1 MCLDISL
8 YDFRVLAKTFDFV
21 MISHIDDD
29 HITGI
34 LDLTRELVMAKEAHG
49 APVVRIRSVWHNT
62 FDDIL
67 GNAAQEL
74 ATAVHAHFGAASLG
88 GHSGT
93 DGLNDVSAKVL
104 ASVPRGSGC
113 ATMPESSR

>member
-1 MCLDISL
+1 MCPDINL

-49 APVVRIRSVWHNT
+49 ACARRGP
-62 FDDIL
+62 
-67 GNAAQEL
+67 
-74 ATAVHAHFGAASLG
+74 TARTRF
-88 GHSGT
+88 T
-93 DGLNDVSAKVL
+93 
-104 ASVPRGSGC
+104 
-113 ATMPESSR
+113 

>member
-1 MCLDISL
+1 M
-8 YDFRVLAKTFDFV
+8 T
-21 MISHIDDD
+21 
-29 HITGI
+29 ITSPGI

-49 APVVRIRSVWHNT
+49 APLVRIRSVWHNT

-74 ATAVHAHFGAASLG
+74 ARAVHAHFGAASLG

-93 DGLNDVSAKVL
+93 DGPQRRVGEG
-104 ASVPRGSGC
+104 PRQRSPGDSGC

>member
-1 MCLDISL
+1 M
-8 YDFRVLAKTFDFV
+8 
-21 MISHIDDD
+21 
-29 HITGI
+29 
-34 LDLTRELVMAKEAHG
+34 
-49 APVVRIRSVWHNT
+49 RIRSVWHNT

-93 DGLNDVSAKVL
+93 DGLNDVSAVDLLTPGGTMEIDILKMPHHGSARNMV
-104 ASVPRGSGC
+104 ASFLQRVRGKHYVFSGRVRTATRSVGHSRCC
-113 ATMPESSR
+113 AERGPTARTRFT